1 VRIAVLAD
9 IHGNLPA
16 LRAVLEEIDQDSVD
30 AIVVAGDVVGGP
42 LVRDTLELLEARRE
56 PTRWIRGNAERE
68 AVAVYDGAPVSEDS
82 PGRSAAWS
90 SQALDGRWRDELA
103 AWPISLALDNV
114 CFCHGTPRR
123 DDEVI
128 TRLSADEVLLEALTD
143 VAEPLVVGG
152 HIHQQMVRNVRGVV
166 TFANAGSVGMPYEGR
181 AGAFWMIIDDGVPE
195 PRETAYD
202 LDAAMEEL
210 RASGFADVDEQFGAS
225 LVDPIDA
232 EWVSA
237 FFEHGAGRAEDPGEP
252 PPTGSQ
258 G

>member
-1 VRIAVLAD
+1 
-9 IHGNLPA
+9 
-16 LRAVLEEIDQDSVD
+16 
-30 AIVVAGDVVGGP
+30 
-42 LVRDTLELLEARRE
+42 
-56 PTRWIRGNAERE
+56 
-68 AVAVYDGAPVSEDS
+68 
-82 PGRSAAWS
+82 
-90 SQALDGRWRDELA
+90 
-103 AWPISLALDNV
+103 
-114 CFCHGTPRR
+114 
-123 DDEVI
+123 
-128 TRLSADEVLLEALTD
+128 
-143 VAEPLVVGG
+143 
-152 HIHQQMVRNVRGVV
+152 MVRNVRGVV

-232 EWVSA
+232 DWVSA